1 LRDHRAESVGSIG
14 PRRTVPMPIGTND
27 IYAATVR
34 ALADDEA
41 ASALE
46 ADMRGCGYALKKRN
60 SDRFGC

>member
-1 LRDHRAESVGSIG
+1 
-14 PRRTVPMPIGTND
+14 MPIGTND